1 MRIRIV
7 GVAGWHKNSFID
19 FPGTVSTVLFF
30 SGCNLSCPYCHNPD
44 IVRASTSM
52 FLAPDE
58 IADFLEKRKGLIDG
72 VVLSGG
78 EPTLRD
84 DIVEIAT
91 TLRGMGYRVKLDTN
105 GLLPEIVSGVAA
117 EYLAVDVKTSPEL
130 YGTLLAC
137 PHDDVRKRLG
147 RTLDMVRSMGNNAE
161 VRITA
166 APGIVDRDIIRH
178 IGEFV
183 NGVRKAFLQPMKK
196 NGTLLDPQIRQTT
209 AIAGKE
215 IATYRDI
222 LSEYVGTCVVRGE
235 E

>member
-30 SGCNLSCPYCHNPD
+30 SGCNLACPYCHNPD
-44 IVRASTSM
+44 VVRATTSM

-84 DIVEIAT
+84 DIAEIASS
-91 TLRGMGYRVKLDTN
+91 LRGLGYRVKLDTN
-105 GLLPEIVSGVAA
+105 GLLPEIVSSVAA
-117 EYLAVDVKTSPEL
+117 DYLAVDVKTSPEL
-130 YGTLLAC
+130 YGALLAC
-137 PHDDVRKRLG
+137 PYGNARQRLG
-147 RTLDMVRSMGNNAE
+147 RTLDVVRSMGDNAE
-161 VRITA
+161 VRITV
-166 APGIVDRDIIRH
+166 APGIVDRDILRH

-196 NGTLLDPQIRQTT
+196 KGELLDPSIVHMNE
-209 AIAGKE
+209 IGEKE
-215 IATYRDI
+215 IAIYRDI
-222 LSEYVGTCVVRGE
+222 LSEFVGTCAIRGE

>member
-30 SGCNLSCPYCHNPD
+30 SGCNLACPYCHNPD
-44 IVRASTSM
+44 LVRATTAM
-52 FLAPDE
+52 LLAPDE

-84 DIVEIAT
+84 NIAEIASS
-91 TLRGMGYRVKLDTN
+91 LRGLGYRVKLDTN
-105 GLLPEIVSGVAA
+105 GLLPEIVSNVAA
-117 EYLAVDVKTSPEL
+117 DYLAVDIKTAPEL

-137 PHDDVRKRLG
+137 PYGDALQRLS
-147 RTLDMVRSMGNNAE
+147 RTLDKVRSMGDNAE
-161 VRITA
+161 VRITM
-166 APGIVDRDIIRH
+166 APGIVDRDIIRR

-196 NGTLLDPQIRQTT
+196 KGELLDPSIVHLNK
-209 AIAGKE
+209 IDEKE
-215 IATYRDI
+215 IAIYRDI
-222 LSEYVGTCVVRGE
+222 LLEYVGMCAVRGE
-235 E
+235 K